1 MQAVINFIVSIV
13 STPAILVGLIAM
25 LGLAL
30 QKKPGTKTLEGT
42 IKTFVGFL
50 VLTGGA
56 GILQGALTPFA
67 SMFKFALHVQGVV
80 PSNEAVVA
88 IALQQYGTTTAL
100 IMFVGMVV
108 NVLLARFTKFKYIF
122 LTGQA
127 MLYVSCLTAVILIS
141 TGMKANGWTIILGG
155 LFEGTLLTVTPAL
168 CQPFMRKITGGDNVA
183 MGHTGNIGYATAGLM
198 GKWFGNAKKST
209 EDINF
214 PKGLSFLRDST
225 VSITLVMAIVYLV
238 LAIVSG
244 PHFIET
250 KLSSGT
256 NFLVYAITQAGTFAA
271 GFYVVLAGVRM
282 ILGEIVPAFQGIAT
296 KLVPNAKPALDVPII
311 FPYGQNALLI
321 GFFVSFIV
329 GTLSMFAMIGMGTT
343 VIIPGVVGHFFCGG
357 AAGIYGNATGGRR
370 GAIIGS
376 AVNSLL
382 ISWLPL
388 FILPVLGGL
397 KLAASTFA
405 DTDYLIPG
413 ILLGN
418 LGSFGQVA
426 VTGGIIAFVLI
437 VIVWSFFLK
446 DSSKKSDSQKA
457 QG

>member
-1 MQAVINFIVSIV
+1 MQAVINFIVSVV
-13 STPAILVGLIAM
+13 STPALLVGLIAC

-42 IKTFVGFL
+42 VKTFVGFL
-50 VLTGGA
+50 VLIGGS
-56 GILQGALTPFA
+56 GILQGALAPFA

-100 IMFVGMVV
+100 IMFVGMIV
-108 NVLLARFTKFKYIF
+108 NVLLARFTNFKYIF

-141 TGMKANGWTIILGG
+141 TGMKANFMTILLGG
-155 LFEGTLLTVTPAL
+155 LFEGTLLTITPAL
-168 CQPFMRKITGGDNVA
+168 CQPFMRKITGGDAVA

-198 GKWFGNAKKST
+198 GKWFGNVKHST
-209 EDINF
+209 EDVKF

-225 VSITLVMAIVYLV
+225 VSITLVMSIVYLA
-238 LAIVSG
+238 LAIITG

-250 KLSSGT
+250 KLSDGT
-256 NFLVYAITQAGTFAA
+256 NFLVYAITQAGTIAA

-311 FPYGQNALLI
+311 FPYGKNALLI

-329 GTLSMFAMIGMGTT
+329 GTLSMFVMIGLKTT

-370 GAIIGS
+370 GAVIGS

-388 FILPVLGGL
+388 FILPVLGNL

-405 DTDYLIPG
+405 DTDYLVPG
-413 ILLGN
+413 ILLGK

-426 VTGGIIAFVLI
+426 VISGIIAFVVI
-437 VIVWSFFLK
+437 VIIWSFFLK
-446 DSSKKSDSQKA
+446 KNHEVEATKD
-457 QG
+457 